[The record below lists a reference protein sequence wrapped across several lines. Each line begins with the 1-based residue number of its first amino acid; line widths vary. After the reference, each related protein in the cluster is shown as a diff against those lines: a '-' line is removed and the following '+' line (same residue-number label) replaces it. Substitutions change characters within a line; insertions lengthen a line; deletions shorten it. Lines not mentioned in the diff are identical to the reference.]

1 GQKVVETEIG
11 FLLMSMNLTKLA
23 KKIVQDNRDKR
34 KTQTVRL
41 NFIKISL
48 NLSVFFIYWLVFAQP
63 HLTKSKVASTAD
75 NLARQLRHAD
85 NTLSKVVQNFSL
97 NNIGFEPQLVRG
109 AIPTPP
115 PSRLSGVADN
125 LQAFAKNLDGS
136 VDEVG

>member
-1 GQKVVETEIG
+1 DELTSKVGTRIYAKRKVDVEPVFGRMKGVFGVRRVHVRGQKVVETEIG

-63 HLTKSKVASTAD
+63 
-75 NLARQLRHAD
+75 
-85 NTLSKVVQNFSL
+85 LSFIFSL
-97 NNIGFEPQLVRG
+97 RDWRL
-109 AIPTPP
+109 IPFV
-115 PSRLSGVADN
+115 L
-125 LQAFAKNLDGS
+125 
-136 VDEVG
+136 